1 MREVRL
7 PGLIRGMTD
16 DLEGWPGSLATA
28 LDGAVDDW
36 ERSDKVGRLWTGD
49 PTLWTGADEGR
60 WLGWL
65 RVLDDQVARI
75 ELESVAPTALDGA
88 FDDVLVLGMGGS
100 SLCPEVLGLTFG
112 HLPGAPRLH
121 VLDSTDPAQILSCV
135 GGLSLNRSLIIV
147 SSKSGTT
154 LESKILMKYLF
165 ERVSG
170 SVPVGTVGRHF
181 VAVTDPGSELEQ
193 FAHKHRFRKLFHG
206 VPSIGGRYSALSHF
220 GMVPASAMGI
230 DVERFLD
237 RASGMKAQCVEGASV
252 RQNPG
257 ATLGLAIGVAAKS
270 GRDKVTF
277 VASPRLRSLGTWV
290 EQLLAESTGKGG
302 QGVIPIDGE
311 ALSAPD
317 AYGADRVFVYVRDE
331 TAPDAAQDDA
341 ILAFRQTGFPVILIA
356 VRDEYDLAGE
366 FFRWEFATAVA
377 GAFLGVN
384 PFDQPDVEA
393 SKVET
398 RQLTQVY
405 ETAGHLPEEIPRC
418 VDSNVGLSVFADDRN
433 GKELGIDNAGH
444 LVTVTDVVGTH
455 CRSTST
461 GDYFAILAYLEMS
474 DVHESQLQNLRHG
487 IRDATGCATCLQFG
501 PRFLHSTG
509 QAYKGGPNSGVFLQ
523 ITCDDPEDITV
534 PGQRYTFGVVK
545 AAQAR
550 GDLAVLGERGRR
562 AIRVHINGDLQAGL
576 DRLTQIVR
584 QAAGA
589 PRESG

>member
-1 MREVRL
+1 
-7 PGLIRGMTD
+7 MTD
-16 DLEGWPGSLATA
+16 DREGWPGSLAAA
-28 LDGAVDDW
+28 LGRAVDDW
-36 ERSDKVGRLWTGD
+36 QGNDKVGRLWAGD
-49 PTLWTGADEGR
+49 ATLWTGADEGR

-65 RVLDDQVARI
+65 RVLDDHVARI
-75 ELESVAPTALDGA
+75 ELESVAPTARDGA

-112 HLPGAPRLH
+112 HLPGAPRLQ
-121 VLDSTDPAQILSCV
+121 VLDSTDPDQIRSCV
-135 GGLSLNRSLIIV
+135 GGLSLDRSLVIV

-154 LESKILMKYLF
+154 LESKILLQYLL
-165 ERVSG
+165 ERVSAA
-170 SVPVGTVGRHF
+170 VPVGAIGRHF

-193 FAHKHRFRKLFHG
+193 FAHERRFRKLFHG
-206 VPSIGGRYSALSHF
+206 VSSIGGRYSALSHF

-237 RASGMKAQCVEGASV
+237 RASEMKAQCVEGVSV

-257 ATLGLAIGVAAKS
+257 VMLGLAIGVAAKS

-317 AYGADRVFVYVRDE
+317 AYGADRIFVYVRDE
-331 TAPDAAQDDA
+331 TAPEAAQDDA
-341 ILAFRQTGFPVILIA
+341 ISAYRHAGLPVIRIS
-356 VRDEYDLAGE
+356 VRDDYDLAGE
-366 FFRWEFATAVA
+366 FFRWEFATAVV
-377 GAFLGVN
+377 GALLGVN

-393 SKVET
+393 SKLET

-405 ETAGHLPEEIPRC
+405 ETAGHLPEEVPRC
-418 VDSNVGLSVFADDRN
+418 VDSDSGLSVFADDRN
-433 GKELGIDNAGH
+433 ATELGIDNAGH
-444 LVTVTDVVGTH
+444 RVSLAAAVGAH
-455 CRSTST
+455 CLRAGN

-474 DVHESQLQNLRHG
+474 DAHESRLQNLRHG
-487 IRDATGCATCLQFG
+487 VRDATGCATCLQFG

-509 QAYKGGPNSGVFLQ
+509 QAYKGGPNTGVFLQ

-550 GDLAVLGERGRR
+550 GDLAVLGQRGRR
-562 AIRVHINGDLQAGL
+562 AIRVHIDGDLQAGL
-576 DRLTQIVR
+576 DRLTEIVR

>member
-1 MREVRL
+1 
-7 PGLIRGMTD
+7 MTD
-16 DLEGWPGSLATA
+16 DLEGWPGSLAAA
-28 LDGAVDDW
+28 LEGAVDDW
-36 ERSDKVGRLWTGD
+36 ERSDKVGRLWAGD
-49 PTLWTGADEGR
+49 ATLWTGADEGR

-65 RVLDDQVARI
+65 RVLDDHVARI

-112 HLPGAPRLH
+112 HLPEAPRLQ
-121 VLDSTDPAQILSCV
+121 VLDSTDPAQIHSCV
-135 GGLSLNRSLIIV
+135 GGLSLDRSLVIV

-154 LESKILMKYLF
+154 LESKILMQYLL
-165 ERVSG
+165 ERVTA
-170 SVPVGTVGRHF
+170 SVPAATVGRHF

-193 FAHKHRFRKLFHG
+193 FAREHRFRKLFHG
-206 VPSIGGRYSALSHF
+206 VSSIGGRYSALSHF
-220 GMVPASAMGI
+220 GMAPASAMGV

-237 RASGMKAQCVEGASV
+237 RASEMRARCVEGVSV
-252 RQNPG
+252 RRNPG
-257 ATLGLAIGVAAKS
+257 AMLGLALGVAAKS

-311 ALSAPD
+311 DLSEPD
-317 AYGADRVFVYVRDE
+317 AYGADRIFVYVRDE

-341 ILAFRQTGFPVILIA
+341 ISAFRQTGFPVIRMA

-398 RQLTQVY
+398 RQLTRVY
-405 ETAGHLPEEIPRC
+405 ETAGHLPEEVPRC
-418 VDSNVGLSVFADDRN
+418 VDSDSVMSVFADDRN
-433 GKELGIDNAGH
+433 AKELGIDNGDHCAS
-444 LVTVTDVVGTH
+444 LAAAVGAH
-455 CRSTST
+455 CRRTGK

-474 DVHESQLQNLRHG
+474 DAHESRLQDLRHG

-509 QAYKGGPNSGVFLQ
+509 QAYKGGPNTGVFLQ
-523 ITCDDPEDITV
+523 ITCDDPEDLTV

-550 GDLAVLGERGRR
+550 GDLAVLGGRGRR
-562 AIRVHINGDLQAGL
+562 AIRVHVKGDLQAGL
-576 DRLTQIVR
+576 DRLTEIVR
-584 QAAGA
+584 QATG
-589 PRESG
+589 PPGESG

>member
-1 MREVRL
+1 
-7 PGLIRGMTD
+7 MTG
-16 DLEGWPGSLATA
+16 DLEGWSGSLTA
-28 LDGAVDDW
+28 ALGRAVDDW
-36 ERSDKVGRLWTGD
+36 QGNDKVGRLWAGD
-49 PTLWTGADEGR
+49 ATLWTAADEGR

-65 RVLDDQVARI
+65 RVLDDHGARV

-112 HLPGAPRLH
+112 QLPGAPRLQ
-121 VLDSTDPAQILSCV
+121 VLDSTDPAQIHSRL
-135 GGLSLNRSLIIV
+135 GGLSLDRSLVIV

-154 LESKILMKYLF
+154 LESKILMQYLL
-165 ERVSG
+165 ERVSA
-170 SVPVGTVGRHF
+170 SVPVGTIGRHF

-193 FAHKHRFRKLFHG
+193 FAHGHRFRRLFHG
-206 VPSIGGRYSALSHF
+206 DSSIGGRYSALSHF

-230 DVERFLD
+230 DVKRFLD
-237 RASGMKAQCVEGASV
+237 RASEMKAQCVEGVSV

-257 ATLGLAIGVAAKS
+257 AMLGLAIGVAAKS

-317 AYGADRVFVYVRDE
+317 AYGADRFFVYVRDQ

-341 ILAFRQTGFPVILIA
+341 ISAYRQTGLPVIRIS
-356 VRDEYDLAGE
+356 VRDDYDLAGE

-377 GAFLGVN
+377 GALLGVN

-393 SKVET
+393 SKLET

-405 ETAGHLPEEIPRC
+405 ETAGHLPEEVPRC
-418 VDSNVGLSVFADDRN
+418 VDSDSGLSVFADDRN
-433 GKELGIDNAGH
+433 ATGLGIDDVGH
-444 LVTVTDVVGTH
+444 GVSLAAAVGAH
-455 CRSTST
+455 CLRPGN

-474 DVHESQLQNLRHG
+474 DAHESWLQDLRHG
-487 IRDATGCATCLQFG
+487 VHDATGCATCLQFG

-509 QAYKGGPNSGVFLQ
+509 QAYKGGPNTGVFLQ

-550 GDLAVLGERGRR
+550 GDLAVLGGRGRR

-576 DRLTQIVR
+576 DRLTEIVR